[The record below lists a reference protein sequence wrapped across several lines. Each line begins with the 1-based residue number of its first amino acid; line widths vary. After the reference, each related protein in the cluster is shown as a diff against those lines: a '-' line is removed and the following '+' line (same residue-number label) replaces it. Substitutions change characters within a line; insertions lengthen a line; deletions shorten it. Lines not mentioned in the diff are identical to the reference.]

1 MKKMVT
7 EKEIAEIAA
16 RFPRFVRWSEEDAC
30 FIGSLP
36 DLDGDCA
43 HGDTPEKV
51 AEELKICAELA
62 IEARLKFDL
71 PIPEPR
77 AFVITPSRF
86 REDGNQGHIQAL
98 RRSLGLSQAAFAKV
112 LGVSKNTI
120 CSWEQGHR
128 KPDGAAARLLQIAE
142 KHPEA
147 VLGHG

>member
-128 KPDGAAARLLQIAE
+128 KPDGSSARLLQIAE
-142 KHPEA
+142 KHPEV
-147 VLGHG
+147 VLS